1 MPGEGDEILN
11 HQMAIASSV
20 PRPGSREIVHTQKK
34 GTTAAGDNRREVS
47 VVIPVYNEEEALPHL
62 VRALQSAL
70 GGLDRTGEVILV
82 NDGSRDDSQAKMDEA
97 AREDPRFIA
106 IELRRNFGQTA
117 AMSAG
122 FDHARGEIII
132 AMDADLQNDP
142 RDIPKLLEK
151 IDEGYD
157 CVSGWR
163 KDRQDKW
170 LTRILPS
177 KIANWLISKVTGVRL
192 HDYGCSLKAYRR
204 TILEDVQLYG
214 EMHRFIPALARWAGA
229 HITEVVVN
237 HRQREFGSS
246 KYGLSRTIRVLLDLI
261 TVKFLLSY
269 ATRPIQIFGKWGLVS
284 GIIGFLMALWL
295 SFRKFAFNEDIGN
308 RPALLL
314 AVLLILVGFQFITMG
329 LLAELQARTYYE
341 AQDKPIYAI
350 RKITRGGT

>member
-1 MPGEGDEILN
+1 MSPT
-11 HQMAIASSV
+11 S
-20 PRPGSREIVHTQKK
+20 HTEADS
-34 GTTAAGDNRREVS
+34 AAGTDHPAVS
-47 VVIPVYNEEEALPHL
+47 VVIPIYNEEEALPHL
-62 VRALQSAL
+62 VEALKGAL
-70 GGLDRTGEVILV
+70 DKLDRSWEVILV
-82 NDGSRDDSQAKMDEA
+82 NDGSRDDSQARMDEA
-97 AREDPRFIA
+97 AREDARFIA
-106 IELRRNFGQTA
+106 IQLRRNFGQTP

-122 FDHARGEIII
+122 FDHASGDIII

-151 IDEGYD
+151 IDDGYD

-163 KDRQDKW
+163 KDRKDKW
-170 LTRILPS
+170 LTRIFPS
-177 KIANWLISKVTGVRL
+177 QVANWLISTVTGVRL

-204 TILEDVQLYG
+204 EILEDVQLYG

-229 HITEVVVN
+229 SITEVVVT
-237 HRQREFGSS
+237 HHPREFGTS
-246 KYGLSRTIRVLLDLI
+246 KYGLSRTSRVFLDLM

-269 ATRPIQIFGKWGLVS
+269 STRPIQVFGKWGLLS
-284 GIIGFLMALWL
+284 AILGFLMALWL
-295 SFRKFAFNEDIGN
+295 SFRKFAFGEDIGN

-350 RKITRGGT
+350 RKITRGGGRQA

>member
-1 MPGEGDEILN
+1 MEYDIRKSDPEHPQVSIV
-11 HQMAIASSV
+11 V
-20 PRPGSREIVHTQKK
+20 PF
-34 GTTAAGDNRREVS
+34 
-47 VVIPVYNEEEALPHL
+47 YNEEGNVEEMHRRLKAVLEQ
-62 VRALQSAL
+62 A
-70 GGLDRTGEVILV
+70 GRTYEIIYVD
-82 NDGSRDDSQAKMDEA
+82 DGSRDRTYELLRAIYE
-97 AREDPRFIA
+97 RDPAVRVVK
-106 IELRRNFGQTA
+106 LRRNFGQTA

-122 FDHARGEIII
+122 FDHARGEIIV

-142 RDIPKLLEK
+142 RDIPRLLAR
-151 IDEGYD
+151 IDAGFD

-163 KDRQDKW
+163 KDRQDAR

-177 KIANWLISKVTGVRL
+177 KIANWMISTVTGVRL

-204 TILEDVQLYG
+204 EILEDVQLYG

-229 HITEVVVN
+229 HITEVVVD
-237 HRQREFGSS
+237 HHPRQFGTS
-246 KYGLSRTIRVLLDLI
+246 KYGLSRTIRVFLDLL

-269 ATRPIQIFGKWGLVS
+269 ATRPIQVFGKWGLIS

-295 SFRKFAFNEDIGN
+295 SFRKLAFGEDIGN

-341 AQDKPIYAI
+341 AQGKPIYAI
-350 RKITRGGT
+350 RAITRSDGIQPK